1 MEDEIWK
8 DIPGY
13 EKCYQVSNFGQVR
26 SLDRTVLVQNR
37 KERLLKGH
45 ILAFAQGRASPYFQ
59 VLLSTKNNTRHF
71 LIHRLVASAFLQDWN
86 PVLEVN
92 HEDGNKLNSR
102 AGNLEMCT
110 RKENYRHA
118 IEQNLK
124 RDYGE
129 NHVHAKLTDEEA
141 CQIRL
146 LHYLWGIRQVD
157 LAGMFG
163 VCKQAAICNIVN
175 NKTYIR

>member
-1 MEDEIWK
+1 MEVEIWK

-26 SLDRTVLVQNR
+26 SLDRIVLVQNR

-45 ILAFAQGRASPYFQ
+45 ILAPAQGRTSPYFQ
-59 VLLSTKNNTRHF
+59 VQLSTRNNTRHF
-71 LIHRLVASAFLQDWN
+71 LIHRLVASAFLPDWN
-86 PVLEVN
+86 SALEVN
-92 HEDGNKLNSR
+92 HKDGNKLNNR
-102 AGNLEMCT
+102 ADNLEMCT

-129 NHVHAKLTDEEA
+129 NHAHAKLTNEEA

-146 LHYLWGIRQVD
+146 LHYLWGIRQVE

-163 VCKQAAICNIVN
+163 VCKQAICNIVN
-175 NKTYIR
+175 NKTYVR